1 MMNKIRVT
9 SPLRLLAGLLVG
21 LPFALAYLALRAVID
36 LLELLSVVFEFAVE
50 RISEWVWNE

>member
-1 MMNKIRVT
+1 MNRIKTT

-21 LPFALAYLALRAVID
+21 LPFAFAYFALRAVID
-36 LLELLSVVFEFAVE
+36 VLEPLSIVFEFAVE